1 MVWWYNEWASGMD
14 WDLGGKQV
22 GMKKIWIWRI
32 VYIILSVA
40 SVGLFIYCVSSR
52 DLKRLLPSIIC
63 VIFTIIVQA
72 NSRFLFP
79 LKQRKYTA
87 NLQEG

>member
-63 VIFTIIVQA
+63 VIFTIIICVK
-72 NSRFLFP
+72 NF
-79 LKQRKYTA
+79 KT
-87 NLQEG
+87 NG

>member
-32 VYIILSVA
+32 VYIIRDHPI
-40 SVGLFIYCVSSR
+40 FCV
-52 DLKRLLPSIIC
+52 
-63 VIFTIIVQA
+63 
-72 NSRFLFP
+72 
-79 LKQRKYTA
+79 
-87 NLQEG
+87 NLQGGV

>member
-1 MVWWYNEWASGMD
+1 MVWWYNECASGMD

-63 VIFTIIVQA
+63 VI
-72 NSRFLFP
+72 
-79 LKQRKYTA
+79 YTCLA
-87 NLQEG
+87 CR

>member
-14 WDLGGKQV
+14 WDVGGKQV

-63 VIFTIIVQA
+63 VILSIKRFATIWRKKDVQSQNA
-72 NSRFLFP
+72 VSVSYF
-79 LKQRKYTA
+79 
-87 NLQEG
+87 